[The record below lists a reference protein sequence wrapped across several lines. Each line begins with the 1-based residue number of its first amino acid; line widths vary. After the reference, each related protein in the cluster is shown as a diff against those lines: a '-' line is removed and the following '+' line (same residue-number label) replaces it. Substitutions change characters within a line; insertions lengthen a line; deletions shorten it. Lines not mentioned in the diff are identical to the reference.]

1 MPSKKKTPSPKK
13 AAAKQADDKLLVE
26 PFGHS
31 AWLEGLWRAAREGR
45 LPHGLLVTGAEGTG
59 RFTALRW
66 LAAGLLCEQGPAA
79 PCLACGPCKR
89 LEARSHADLFLV
101 DARAAGEDSLTIAFF
116 AQRDGNASSGYRGPS
131 VADFLELRAREGG
144 WRIVLVREAERMNE
158 AAQNAFLK
166 TLEEPGQQT
175 LIALESAWPGRLLD
189 TVRSRV
195 VQLRA
200 PVPQPEDARRVLAQQ
215 GVEGARAYV
224 LLRRAQGS
232 PGGALQL
239 AERGVPAMLDL
250 LGGALEGRPAAQ
262 VRREL
267 WEIEAEFEGKTPAAQ
282 SRARGAA
289 FLDLGL
295 SVLLDAERL
304 AAGADQES
312 LAFGDVASKLP
323 ALGPAARKRRLDPW
337 LEARQDVTIHLS
349 PDGLVDRALAG
360 LQACS
365 SSTPQ
370 RPRAARS

>member
-1 MPSKKKTPSPKK
+1 MPSNQAPSPRR
-13 AAAKQADDKLLVE
+13 AAPKQTDEKLLVE
-26 PFGHS
+26 PLGHS
-31 AWLEGLWRAAREGR
+31 TWLDGMWRAAREGR
-45 LPHGLLVTGAEGTG
+45 LPHGLLVSGAEGSG
-59 RFTALRW
+59 RYTALRW
-66 LAAGLLCEQGPAA
+66 LAAGLLCDQGPAA
-79 PCLACGPCKR
+79 PCLTCGPCKR

-166 TLEEPGQQT
+166 TLEEPGEQT

-200 PVPQPEDARRVLAQQ
+200 PVPEADHARRVLDLH
-215 GVEGARAYV
+215 GVDAALAEV

-232 PGGALQL
+232 PGGALRL
-239 AERGVPAMLDL
+239 GERGVPAMLDL
-250 LGGALEGRPAAQ
+250 LGAAVEGRPAAQ

-282 SRARGAA
+282 SRSRGAA

-295 SVLLDAERL
+295 AVLLDAERL
-304 AAGADQES
+304 AAGASPEG

-337 LEARQDVTIHLS
+337 LEARQDVAIHLS

-360 LQACS
+360 LRVNDLS
-365 SSTPQ
+365 NPE
-370 RPRAARS
+370 RPRAVRS